1 LLLLLT
7 YYHLYLFIIIII
19 IILFI
24 YFLFLSSYSL
34 LSQFEIFDL
43 MLSDWVSF
51 LAYPNLFEIKDFV
64 VVVVVFIEVSIV
76 RYEIRIARFGTSQ
89 KSNDTDHTC
98 VSFAQ

>member
-1 LLLLLT
+1 LLLLLA
-7 YYHLYLFIIIII
+7 YYHYHLYLFIII

-51 LAYPNLFEIKDFV
+51 LAYPNLFGIKGFV
-64 VVVVVFIEVSIV
+64 VVVVVVYTLYDVNAKHLFVFTAV
-76 RYEIRIARFGTSQ
+76 RSLL
-89 KSNDTDHTC
+89 
-98 VSFAQ
+98 